1 MEFTQQ
7 LLLIG
12 SLLVLLSI
20 LASPL
25 SSRLGVPI
33 LAVFLALGMAAGAD
47 GIGLVYDDPVS
58 AFLIGNLA
66 LAIILFDGGLRTDT
80 ATFRVGLR
88 PALSLATVGVLIT
101 AGITGMAAAWLLGL
115 APVAGLLLGAIVG
128 STDAAAVFGLLGARG
143 LELKR
148 RVGATLEIESGLNDP
163 MAVFLTLL
171 FLDWVLLDHGPG
183 GLGVAGQLLWQM
195 GFGAALGLGGGWL
208 LARIINGL
216 HLNAGF
222 YPLAA
227 LAGGIAIFAS
237 ANVLGGSGFLAVYL
251 AGLLLGNRPL
261 QAGHDIRRFND
272 GLAWLAQIGMF
283 LILGLL
289 VSPTELWAFAPAG
302 LAIAGVLIFIA
313 RPVAVFIGLA
323 PFRLAWR
330 EQVFLS
336 WVGLRGAVPIILA
349 LFPLLAGL
357 PEASTYFNIAFF
369 VVLVSLLVQG
379 STVAPV
385 ARWLKLEVPPNP
397 SFQQRFEL
405 DIPGQYDYEF
415 IGYRLAE
422 GCAVTGRDP
431 MDIGMP
437 GDARIVAALREGK
450 PLEPDDEFLCVG
462 DYVYVL
468 ATPSELAGLDRLF
481 GPPRPEEGAFYG
493 EFVINGDV
501 QLADIAAIYGLQTGD
516 EQPGESLH
524 DVLTRHFQGRQVVGD
539 AVTLGGVR
547 LVIREMEGD
556 RIVTV
561 GLKL

>member
-12 SLLVLLSI
+12 SALVLMSV

-47 GIGLVYDDPVS
+47 GIGLVYDDPLS

-80 ATFRVGLR
+80 TTFRVGLR
-88 PALSLATVGVLIT
+88 PALSLATVGVVIT
-101 AGITGMAAAWLLGL
+101 AGITGMAAAWILDLD
-115 APVAGLLLGAIVG
+115 PVAGLLLGAIVG

-163 MAVFLTLL
+163 MAIFLTLL
-171 FLDWVLLDHGPG
+171 FLEWVLMGQGPG
-183 GLGVAGQLLWQM
+183 GIGVIGQLFWQM
-195 GFGAALGLGGGWL
+195 GAGAALGIGGGWL
-208 LARIINGL
+208 MGRIINGL
-216 HLNAGF
+216 QLNSGL

-227 LAGGIAIFAS
+227 LAGGIIIFAG
-237 ANVLGGSGFLAVYL
+237 ANSLGGSGFLAVYL
-251 AGLLLGNRPL
+251 AGIYLGNRPL
-261 QAGHDIRRFND
+261 QAIRDIRRFND

-289 VSPTELWAFAPAG
+289 VNPVELWEFALPG
-302 LAIAGVLIFIA
+302 LAIAAILLFVA
-313 RPVAVFIGLA
+313 RPLAIFIGLL
-323 PFRLAWR
+323 PFRMAWR
-330 EQVFLS
+330 EQLFLA
-336 WVGLRGAVPIILA
+336 WVGLRGAVPIVLA
-349 LFPLLAGL
+349 LFPLLAGVE
-357 PEASTYFNIAFF
+357 EASTYFNIAFF
-369 VVLVSLLVQG
+369 VVLVSLLLQG

-385 ARWLKLEVPPNP
+385 ARWLKLEMPPNLG
-397 SFQQRFEL
+397 FQQRFEL
-405 DIPGQYDYEF
+405 DIPGNYDYEF
-415 IGYRLAE
+415 VGYRLVE
-422 GCAVTGRDP
+422 GTPATGRDP
-431 MDIGMP
+431 MDIAMP
-437 GDARIVAALREGK
+437 GDARLIAALRDGK
-450 PLEPDDEFLCVG
+450 PLEPDDDRLCID

-468 ATPSELAGLDRLF
+468 ATPHELEALDRLF

-501 QLADIAAIYGLQTGD
+501 GLADVAMIYGLEAED
-516 EQPGESLH
+516 ALPGETLH
-524 DVLTRHFQGRQVVGD
+524 DYLARHFQGRQVVGD
-539 AVTLGGVR
+539 AVTLGQVR
-547 LVIREMEGD
+547 LVIREMVGD
-556 RIVTV
+556 RIVSV

>member
-12 SLLVLLSI
+12 GLLVLLSVF
-20 LASPL
+20 ASPL

-33 LAVFLALGMAAGAD
+33 LAVFLALGMIAGVD
-47 GIGLVYDDPVS
+47 GLGLVYDDPLS

-80 ATFRVGLR
+80 TTFRVGLR
-88 PALSLATVGVLIT
+88 PALSLATVGVVIT
-101 AGITGMAAAWLLGL
+101 AGITGMAAAWLLDL
-115 APVAGLLLGAIVG
+115 DPVAGLLLGAIVG

-171 FLDWVLLDHGPG
+171 FLEWVLQDHGPG
-183 GLGVAGQLLWQM
+183 GLGVLGQLLWQM
-195 GFGAALGLGGGWL
+195 GLGAALGIAGGWL
-208 LARIINGL
+208 LGRAINGL
-216 HLNAGF
+216 QLGAGF

-227 LAGGIAIFAS
+227 LAGGITIFAT
-237 ANVLGGSGFLAVYL
+237 ANSLGGSGFLAVYL
-251 AGLLLGNRPL
+251 AGLYMGNRPL

-289 VSPTELWAFAPAG
+289 VSPAELWELAPVG
-302 LAIAGVLIFIA
+302 LAIAGVLILVA
-313 RPVAVFIGLA
+313 RPLAVFIGLA

-330 EQVFLS
+330 EQLFLA

-349 LFPLLAGL
+349 LFPLLAGA
-357 PEASTYFNIAFF
+357 PQAEVYFNIAFF

-385 ARWLKLEVPPNP
+385 ARWLGLEVPPNT
-397 SFQQRFEL
+397 SYQQRFEL

-415 IGYRLAE
+415 IGYRLVE
-422 GCAVTGRDP
+422 GSPVIGRDP
-431 MDIGMP
+431 MDIAMP
-437 GDARIVAALREGK
+437 GDARIIAALRDGR
-450 PLEPDDEFLCVG
+450 PMDPDDDQLCVG
-462 DYVYVL
+462 DYVYAL
-468 ATPSELAGLDRLF
+468 ATAAELPELDRLF
-481 GPPRPEEGAFYG
+481 GPARPEEGAFYG
-493 EFVINGDV
+493 EFVVNGDV
-501 QLADIAAIYGLQTGD
+501 ALADVAAVYGLQAD
-516 EQPGESLH
+516 DAAAGETLH
-524 DVLTRHFQGRQVVGD
+524 DYLSRHFQGRQVVGD
-539 AVTLGGVR
+539 AVTIGQIR
-547 LVIREMEGD
+547 LVIREMNAD
-556 RIVTV
+556 RIVSV